1 MRLAIIPARGGS
13 KRIARKNIR
22 LFAGKPVMAY
32 SIAAALASGCFD
44 EVIVSTDDA
53 EIADV
58 AKAHGAQVPFMRPDE
73 LADDH
78 TVLADV
84 IVHAI
89 GWYESLGRPV
99 QAACCVFATAP
110 FVSAAALRE
119 GWDALSSGHKAFAI
133 AVTSF
138 PFAVQRAVRILPD
151 GSLDALYPQYARTR
165 SQDLEPAWHDA
176 GQFCWGTRDAF
187 VQRLPAFAPHTAAVK
202 LPRHRVQDLDT
213 PEDWHRAE
221 LMYEALL
228 RRGEL

>member
-1 MRLAIIPARGGS
+1 MKLAIIPARGGS

-22 LFAGKPVMAY
+22 PFAGRPVIAY
-32 SIAAALASGCFD
+32 SIDAALGSQCFD
-44 EVIVSTDDA
+44 HVIVSTDDH
-53 EIADV
+53 EIAGI
-58 AKAHGAQVPFMRPDE
+58 ARACGAEVPFTRPAA
-73 LADDH
+73 LSDDH

-89 GWYESLGRPV
+89 EWFEGRGQPV

-110 FVSAAALRE
+110 FVSAGALRQ
-119 GWDALSSGHKAFAI
+119 GWDALSSGGKAFAI

-151 GSLDALYPQYARTR
+151 GCLDALYPQYGQTR

-187 VQRLPAFAPHTAAVK
+187 MQRLPAFAPHTAAVK
-202 LPRHRVQDLDT
+202 LPRHLVQDLDT

-221 LMYEALL
+221 LMYEALR

>member
-22 LFAGKPVMAY
+22 PFAGKPVMAY
-32 SIAAALASGCFD
+32 SIAAALDSGCFD
-44 EVIVSTDDA
+44 QVIVSTDDL

-58 AKAHGAQVPFMRPDE
+58 ARDCGAQVPFMRPPE

-89 GWYESLGRPV
+89 NWFEGRAQPV
-99 QAACCVFATAP
+99 EAACCVFATAP
-110 FVSAAALRE
+110 FVRAADLRD
-119 GWDALSSGHKAFAI
+119 GWQALSAGGKAFAI

-151 GSLDALYPQYARTR
+151 GSLDAMYPQYARTR
-165 SQDLEPAWHDA
+165 SQDLEAAWHDA

-187 VQRLPAFAPHTAAVK
+187 VQRLPAFAPHTAAVQ

-221 LMYEALL
+221 LMYEVLL
-228 RRGEL
+228 RRGEP